1 MYLEFQLPTDGGYGA
16 TLAAYKIAVARWAK
30 KQGIAYIDKN
40 IKYKY
45 RVTFDQD
52 KHYTVFTLTWN
63 GQFEYKIID
72 IKW

>member
-1 MYLEFQLPTDGGYGA
+1 
-16 TLAAYKIAVARWAK
+16 VARWAK
-30 KQGIAYIDKN
+30 KQGIAYVDKN

>member
-1 MYLEFQLPTDGGYGA
+1 MYLEFQLPNNGGYDA

>member
-1 MYLEFQLPTDGGYGA
+1 MYLEFQLPNDGGYGA

-30 KQGIAYIDKN
+30 KQGIAYVDKN

-63 GQFEYKIID
+63 GQYKYKIID

>member
-16 TLAAYKIAVARWAK
+16 TLAAYKIAISRWAT
-30 KQGIAYIDKN
+30 KQGINYVDKN

-52 KHYTVFTLTWN
+52 QHYTIFTLTWD

-72 IKW
+72 NKW